1 VSVSPGKDL
10 LDLTAGARLGRVVR
24 VDSGSA
30 IVQVEDAAL
39 LTRVTVND
47 LVAARS
53 GTSEEDLIALVE
65 GVTSGA
71 AGEPGVD
78 NAAAGVV
85 RLALIGTLVRGGAGN
100 ADRFTRGAY
109 SFPKIGADC
118 HVIDGELLVR
128 FMSILGE
135 SVPEDERLAL
145 GRFVAEQ
152 GAAAIADGNKLFQR
166 HLGVL
171 GSTGAGKSWT
181 VALMLERAARLS
193 HANVIVLDMHG
204 EYGPLTERHGDAP
217 PIAQGLR
224 IAGPGDSA
232 GDDVIFVPYWLL
244 DRDEMLSLVLDE
256 TDPDA
261 ASQAMRFT
269 DHVFK
274 LKRGTLFEIGHEEI
288 VGTFT
293 VDSPI
298 PYRLPTLL
306 SWLQSDDTEKIVRQP
321 SGNVEPGPYYDRL
334 TRFIGRLEARISD
347 GRYAFMF
354 QPPEDCLEYDWL
366 ERFAAS
372 LLEPGIKVVD
382 FSEVPAEALPVVV
395 GVIARLVYDVQF
407 WMDPAQRTPISFI
420 CDEAHL
426 YLPVHEVSDPVQRVA
441 LRAFEEIAKEGRK
454 YGVGLV
460 VVTQRPADVSRTVV
474 AQCNNFIVMRLTNDR
489 DQQVIEQL
497 VPESLARLT
506 DVLPLLEVG
515 EAVVLGDALL
525 LPTPVRFDAPAV
537 KPASATRAFWN
548 DWASQAGN
556 ADAIVEGVEALRR
569 QLRPDGWGA
578 EVVEMP
584 AAEGARPA
592 FGG

>member
-1 VSVSPGKDL
+1 MDSL
-10 LDLTAGARLGRVVR
+10 ELTHGPRLGRVGR
-24 VDSGSA
+24 VDSSA
-30 IVQVEDAAL
+30 AVVQIEDPDLVA
-39 LTRVTVND
+39 RITVND
-47 LVAARS
+47 LVAAR
-53 GTSEEDLIALVE
+53 GRKPGEHLIALVE
-65 GVTSGA
+65 AVTAGA
-71 AGEPGVD
+71 AGEPAID
-78 NAAAGVV
+78 QAAAGVA
-85 RLALIGTLVRGGAGN
+85 RLALIGTFLEGAAGHG
-100 ADRFTRGAY
+100 DRFTRGAHT
-109 SFPKIGADC
+109 FPNIGADC
-118 HVIDGELLVR
+118 HLIEEELLVR

-135 SVPEDERLAL
+135 SVPEDQRLAL

-152 GAAAIADGNKLFQR
+152 GAAAIADGDKFFQR
-166 HLGVL
+166 HLAVL

-181 VALMLERAARLS
+181 VALMLERAARLA

-204 EYGPLTERHGDAP
+204 EYGPLTQGSADSP
-217 PIAQGLR
+217 PIARGLR
-224 IAGPGDSA
+224 IAGPGDGA
-232 GDDVIFVPYWLL
+232 ADDVIFVPYWLL

-256 TDPDA
+256 TDSDA

-269 DHVFK
+269 DHVHK

-288 VGTFT
+288 AGTFT

-298 PYRLPTLL
+298 PYRLTTLL
-306 SWLQSDDTEKIVRQP
+306 SWLQSDNTEKIVRQP

-334 TRFIGRLEARISD
+334 TRFVGRLEARISD

-354 QPPEDCLEYDWL
+354 QPPDECLEYDWL
-366 ERFAAS
+366 EKFAAS
-372 LLEPGIKVVD
+372 LLDSGIDRPGIKVID

-395 GVIARLVYDVQF
+395 GVIARLLYDVQF
-407 WMDPAQRTPISFI
+407 WMEPTQRTPISFI

-426 YLPVHEVSDPVQRVA
+426 YLPVHEVSEPVHRVA

-460 VVTQRPADVSRTVV
+460 VVTQRPADVSRTIV
-474 AQCNNFIVMRLTNDR
+474 AQCNNFVVMRLTNDR

-497 VPESLARLT
+497 VPESLSRLT

-525 LPTPVRFDAPAV
+525 LPTPVKFDAPAV

-548 DWASQAGN
+548 DWASQPSSPG
-556 ADAIVEGVEALRR
+556 AIVEGVESLRR
-569 QLRPDGWGA
+569 QLRSDGWGG

-592 FGG
+592 FGR

>member
-1 VSVSPGKDL
+1 V
-10 LDLTAGARLGRVVR
+10 
-24 VDSGSA
+24 
-30 IVQVEDAAL
+30 I
-39 LTRVTVND
+39 
-47 LVAARS
+47 
-53 GTSEEDLIALVE
+53 EE
-65 GVTSGA
+65 
-71 AGEPGVD
+71 
-78 NAAAGVV
+78 
-85 RLALIGTLVRGGAGN
+85 
-100 ADRFTRGAY
+100 
-109 SFPKIGADC
+109 
-118 HVIDGELLVR
+118 ELLVR

-135 SVPEDERLAL
+135 SVPEDERLTL

-181 VALMLERAARLS
+181 VALMLERAARLQ

-204 EYGPLTERHGDAP
+204 EYGPLTQGDGDSA
-217 PIAQGLR
+217 PIARGLR
-224 IAGPGDSA
+224 VAGPGDA
-232 GDDVIFVPYWLL
+232 PGDDVMFVPYWLL

-269 DHVFK
+269 DHVYK

-288 VGTFT
+288 AGTFT

-298 PYRLPTLL
+298 PYRLSTLL

-334 TRFIGRLEARISD
+334 TRFIGRLEARVSD

-354 QPPEDCLEYDWL
+354 QPPDECLEYDWL
-366 ERFAAS
+366 EKFAAS
-372 LLEPGIKVVD
+372 LLDSGMDRPGVKVID

-395 GVIARLVYDVQF
+395 GVIARLLYDVQF

-426 YLPVHEVSDPVQRVA
+426 YLPVREVSDPVHRVA

-460 VVTQRPADVSRTVV
+460 VVTQRPADVSRTIV

-489 DQQVIEQL
+489 DQQMIEQL
-497 VPESLARLT
+497 VPESLSRLT

-548 DWASQAGN
+548 DWASQPANTG
-556 ADAIVEGVEALRR
+556 AIVEGVESLRR
-569 QLRPDGWGA
+569 QLRSDAWGG

-584 AAEGARPA
+584 AEDGAQPA